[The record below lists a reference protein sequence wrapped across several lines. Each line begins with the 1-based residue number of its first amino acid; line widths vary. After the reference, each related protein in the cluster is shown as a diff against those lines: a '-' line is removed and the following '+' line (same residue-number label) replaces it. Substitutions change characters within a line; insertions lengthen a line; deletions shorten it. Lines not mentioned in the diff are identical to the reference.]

1 MATTL
6 LLVSACT
13 TFPGFDRPDIT
24 LVNLSIENATMFETE
39 GRVTLRVINADDDP
53 LTVTGT
59 SINLFLDGK
68 KIGRAVSP
76 ERLQVEGLSTATLEA
91 PLYISN
97 LALGR
102 RIFTILTEERGG
114 VDYEIRGK
122 LTLGGGF
129 GGRKVKVNRQ
139 GQFEMP
145 EGLPGDGLDSLD
157 DDFGSPSE
165 G

>member
-1 MATTL
+1 MGTL
-6 LLVSACT
+6 CLTLAGCASL
-13 TFPGFDRPDIT
+13 PGFERPDVT
-24 LVNLSIENATMFETE
+24 LVNLSIENATVFETE
-39 GRVTLRVINADDDP
+39 GRVTLRVINADENP

-59 SINLFLDGK
+59 SINLYLDGK

-76 ERLQVEGLSTATLEA
+76 ERLQVDGLSTATLEA

-102 RIFTILTEERGG
+102 RVFTVLTQQRAG

-139 GQFEMP
+139 GLFELP
-145 EGLPGDGLDSLD
+145 EGLPGTGPEALS
-157 DDFGSPSE
+157 DDFTDSTG
-165 G
+165 